1 MKKLRWKRVLLV
13 LLVLCALGLGALAAG
28 NLWVVRSAAPWIRTP
43 EDAAGLEADC
53 VLVLGAGLWAPGQP
67 SPMLADRIRRG
78 LELWE
83 LGAGQTLLMSGDH
96 GRADYNEVAVMR
108 DRALKAGVPRERIF
122 LDHAGFSTYESM
134 VRAREI
140 FGCRRVVI
148 VTQQY
153 HLYRAIYDARAM
165 GMEAYGVAAEQIR
178 YPNQLWRDTR
188 EVLARCKDVLY
199 CLLRPAPTFLGEPI
213 PISGDGTD
221 SWDDAA

>member
-83 LGAGQTLLMSGDH
+83 LGAGQTLLMSGEDILPA
-96 GRADYNEVAVMR
+96 GGE
-108 DRALKAGVPRERIF
+108 ALSGTVSVP
-122 LDHAGFSTYESM
+122 
-134 VRAREI
+134 
-140 FGCRRVVI
+140 
-148 VTQQY
+148 
-153 HLYRAIYDARAM
+153 AM
-165 GMEAYGVAAEQIR
+165 GI
-178 YPNQLWRDTR
+178 
-188 EVLARCKDVLY
+188 
-199 CLLRPAPTFLGEPI
+199 LLVRR
-213 PISGDGTD
+213 
-221 SWDDAA
+221 